1 MTTQEIIT
9 ALEAAL
15 LDLET
20 SHGLHVHDG
29 DARDVFVLDN
39 TSIEGLRAAIEALKT
54 TDES

>member
-15 LDLET
+15 HDLQT

-29 DARDVFVLDN
+29 DARDVFTLDN
-39 TSIEGLRAAIEALKT
+39 TSIEGLKRAIAALKSA
-54 TDES
+54 DE